1 MNYWPRVQKCN
12 AYGRVIGVNR
22 KHKEW
27 DCQAEQGMIDFNIV
41 LGLPIVKSIME
52 QPAILILGI
61 KQ

>member
-1 MNYWPRVQKCN
+1 
-12 AYGRVIGVNR
+12 VIGVNR